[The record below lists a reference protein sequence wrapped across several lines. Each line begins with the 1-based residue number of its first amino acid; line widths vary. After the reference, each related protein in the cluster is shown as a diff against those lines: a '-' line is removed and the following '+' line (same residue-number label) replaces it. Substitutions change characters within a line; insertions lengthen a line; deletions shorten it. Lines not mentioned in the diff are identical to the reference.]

1 MYCASLCRS
10 AIHAPRICN
19 SIGQYLGFR
28 RHRIFVPATSPKSC
42 NRCRIAGGTCRE
54 YTVQS
59 VPARSRC
66 SGIGSGHTSSISTNP
81 FCPYSMQKAANMFL
95 FFQEHTYSTR
105 KSISVFSLMDTGS
118 TAVRGNSLIAVTI
131 GQGNQLHNLEITFH
145 ANAFSNC
152 TSHFPI
158 LSSSFH
164 RDLFRRKYRQ
174 MPTPKKAITKK
185 KKAAPLPLP
194 APNKTVSIRLFCAAI
209 IGSQI

>member
-19 SIGQYLGFR
+19 NIGQRFGLR
-28 RHRIFVPATSPKSC
+28 RHRIFVPVTSPRSC

-81 FCPYSMQKAANMFL
+81 SYPYPMQKATDMFL
-95 FFQEHTYSTR
+95 FSQIY
-105 KSISVFSLMDTGS
+105 
-118 TAVRGNSLIAVTI
+118 
-131 GQGNQLHNLEITFH
+131 
-145 ANAFSNC
+145 
-152 TSHFPI
+152 TSDICRCSQSPSY

-164 RDLFRRKYRQ
+164 RDWLCRKYKQ

-185 KKAAPLPLP
+185 NKAAPLPFP
-194 APNKTVSIRLFCAAI
+194 VPNKTVRMRLFCAAI
-209 IGSQI
+209 MGSQI